1 MGRIKQNITELLT
14 MEMSSISD
22 TSLTDMTSL
31 KSQVLSVNSTKKKKK
46 KYRYMNLT
54 SKYRVK

>member
-31 KSQVLSVNSTKKKKK
+31 KSQVLSVNSTKKKK
-46 KYRYMNLT
+46 RPIHEFNLQ
-54 SKYRVK
+54 VQG

>member
-1 MGRIKQNITELLT
+1 MGKIKQNITELLT

-22 TSLTDMTSL
+22 MSLTDMTSL

-46 KYRYMNLT
+46 KKRLICEFNLQ
-54 SKYRVK
+54 VQG

>member
-1 MGRIKQNITELLT
+1 MGKIKQNITELLT

-22 TSLTDMTSL
+22 MSLTDMTSL

-46 KYRYMNLT
+46 KKNNDMLN
-54 SKYRVK
+54 

>member
-46 KYRYMNLT
+46 RPIHEFNLQ
-54 SKYRVK
+54 VQG

>member
-46 KYRYMNLT
+46 DQYMNLT

>member
-1 MGRIKQNITELLT
+1 

-46 KYRYMNLT
+46 DQYMNLT